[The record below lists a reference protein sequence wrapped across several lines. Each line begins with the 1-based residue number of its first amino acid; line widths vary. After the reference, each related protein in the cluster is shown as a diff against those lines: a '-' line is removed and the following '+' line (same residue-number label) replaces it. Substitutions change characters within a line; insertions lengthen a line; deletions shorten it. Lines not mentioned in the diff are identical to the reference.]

1 MVGKYI
7 TNILTTTGHGG
18 HGGELPT
25 SDRTYW
31 NGTVYATGGDV
42 GGFNN
47 GAANTGNG
55 AGSLKD
61 SMLWC
66 GGTGVVIIRYAGSQK
81 GSGGTVTSSGGYTYH
96 QFNSSGTYT
105 P

>member
-1 MVGKYI
+1 MK
-7 TNILTTTGHGG
+7 GG
-18 HGGELPT
+18 SCSGGTFE
-25 SDRTYW
+25 S
-31 NGTVYATGGDV
+31 NATGAQR
-42 GGFNN
+42 
-47 GAANTGNG
+47 AAEQSMYNTAAQIECTYNSATG
-55 AGSLKD
+55 KT
-61 SMLWC
+61 